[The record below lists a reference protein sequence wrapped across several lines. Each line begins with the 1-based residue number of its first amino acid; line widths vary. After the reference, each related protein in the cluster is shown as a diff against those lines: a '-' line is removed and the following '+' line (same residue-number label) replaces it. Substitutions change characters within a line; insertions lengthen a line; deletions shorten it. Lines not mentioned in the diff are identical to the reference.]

1 MPSTLVHVALG
12 GLIGTALLGDAFD
25 RRAIA
30 VVMAVAAIPDLDT
43 ILGIWVPGAH
53 RAVLHTMIWPVLFG
67 VVLAWDTGLRPR
79 SALRQRAG
87 DRAVRVAWVMLC
99 ALLFA
104 HVLYDGVANGVN
116 LLWPVHDRFYD
127 FSGELLVSTDRGI
140 VQSFIE
146 FGANGGCSVVDR
158 PLVESTESVHWGQ
171 SCQLTKNTVLKVY
184 LHRYTMQYHATI
196 ESVCSTGSRPPF
208 QWNHQRVQS

>member
-12 GLIGTALLGDAFD
+12 GLLGAALLGDAFD

-30 VVMAVAAIPDLDT
+30 VVMTVAAIPDLDT

-53 RAVLHTMIWPVLFG
+53 RAVLHTMIWPVLLG

-79 SALRQRAG
+79 SALRRRAG
-87 DRAVRVAWVMLC
+87 DRAVRVAWVTLC

-127 FSGELLVSTDRGI
+127 CSGELLVSTDRGI

-146 FGANGGCSVVDR
+146 FGADGGMIEGTTANTHYYTGVDPTR
-158 PLVESTESVHWGQ
+158 GAEPDDVERVFH
-171 SCQLTKNTVLKVY
+171 
-184 LHRYTMQYHATI
+184 I
-196 ESVCSTGSRPPF
+196 
-208 QWNHQRVQS
+208 VQSGERLLLTVAGFAAVGYRLLGGDCSPRREH